1 MTSNTI
7 SGSMPPIK
15 EEISCNERIVQVK
28 PPKKPMQTQME
39 SMRSRPG
46 YQSSSSDE
54 DEAIVKI
61 ERSPGDT
68 NSNEFSSNQR
78 QKLIAKP
85 YASSKPI

>member
-1 MTSNTI
+1 
-7 SGSMPPIK
+7 
-15 EEISCNERIVQVK
+15 
-28 PPKKPMQTQME
+28 MQSQME

-46 YQSSSSDE
+46 YQSSSSDD

-78 QKLIAKP
+78 QKVIPKPVASRKLIRNDLSLAK
-85 YASSKPI
+85 